1 MFPPDEEVR
10 SDLPKEVGT
19 AATSDETAVEG
30 LLKDE
35 TKSGE
40 RVFKLIVAYDGTNY
54 FGWQYQPDQPTVQQH
69 IEKALGTVLGHPR
82 WPARASSRTD
92 AGVHALGQVVVFK
105 TSAWRAPADRLTPA
119 LNTHLPDDIVVRS
132 AEEVHPNFHPLAF
145 CIGKRYRYRVYSSRI
160 ADPLDGRFHWW
171 VKHRLNVEA
180 MREAA
185 ALLLGKHDFA
195 AFETSGSPRQ
205 NTVRTV
211 RVIGIES
218 HDYLDGQRIS
228 IEIEADGFL
237 YNMVR
242 NIAGTLVVVGRK
254 RQPPS
259 WARAVLESKDRREAG
274 QTAPPQGLQL
284 LEIYFADEPQP
295 MHLG

>member
-1 MFPPDEEVR
+1 MFQPDEVPGKVR
-10 SDLPKEVGT
+10 SDVPNEASSADT
-19 AATSDETAVEG
+19 PVEG
-30 LLKDE
+30 LLKNE
-35 TKSGE
+35 TKSDE

-54 FGWQYQPDQPTVQQH
+54 FGWQYQPDQPTVQRF
-69 IEKALGTVLGHPR
+69 IESALGTVLGHPR

-105 TSAWRAPADRLTPA
+105 TNAWRAPADRLTPA

-132 AEEVHPNFHPLAF
+132 AEEVQPNFHPLAF
-145 CIGKRYRYRVYSSRI
+145 CTGKRYRYRVYSSRI

-171 VKHRLNVEA
+171 VKHRLSVDA

-195 AFETSGSPRQ
+195 AFETSGSPRHS
-205 NTVRTV
+205 TVRTV
-211 RVIGIES
+211 RAIEIES
-218 HDYLDGQRIS
+218 QAYLDGQRIS

-242 NIAGTLVVVGRK
+242 NIAGTLVVVGRQ

-259 WARAVLESKDRREAG
+259 WAREVLESKDRREAG

-295 MHLG
+295 MQLG

>member
-1 MFPPDEEVR
+1 MCPPDEVP
-10 SDLPKEVGT
+10 SDVSS
-19 AATSDETAVEG
+19 AARGADRPVEG
-30 LLKDE
+30 LLKNE
-35 TKSGE
+35 TRSDE

-54 FGWQYQPDQPTVQQH
+54 FGWQYQPDQPTVQRC
-69 IEKALGTVLGHPR
+69 IESALGMVLGHPR

-92 AGVHALGQVVVFK
+92 SGVHALGQVVVFK
-105 TSAWRAPADRLTPA
+105 TNAWRAPADRLTPA
-119 LNTHLPDDIVVRS
+119 LNTHLPDDIVIRS
-132 AEEVHPNFHPLAF
+132 AEEVQSNFHPLAF
-145 CIGKRYRYRVYSSRI
+145 CTGKRYRYRVYSSRI

-171 VKHRLNVEA
+171 VKHHLHVGA

-185 ALLLGKHDFA
+185 ACLLGKHDFA

-211 RVIGIES
+211 RAIEIES
-218 HDYLDGQRIS
+218 HDYLDGQQIS

-242 NIAGTLVVVGRK
+242 NITGTLVVVGRK

-259 WARAVLESKDRREAG
+259 WARDVLDSKDRREAG

-284 LEIYFADEPQP
+284 LEIFFADTPQP
-295 MHLG
+295 MHLE